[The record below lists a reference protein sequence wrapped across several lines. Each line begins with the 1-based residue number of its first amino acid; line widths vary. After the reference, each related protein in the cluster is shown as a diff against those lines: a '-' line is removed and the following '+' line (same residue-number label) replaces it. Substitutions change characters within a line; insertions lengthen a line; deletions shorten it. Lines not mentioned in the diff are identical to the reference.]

1 MQSTDPQKLTPNSL
15 RPSNRTPSKT
25 NQKMNGSE
33 DHLLDREKLKDL
45 CSELSKGKRDVIDD
59 RLMQVLSC
67 LAEQMCDELVD
78 FSC

>member
-1 MQSTDPQKLTPNSL
+1 MNS
-15 RPSNRTPSKT
+15 
-25 NQKMNGSE
+25 SE

-45 CSELSKGKRDVIDD
+45 CSEVCKGKRDVIDD

>member
-1 MQSTDPQKLTPNSL
+1 MS
-15 RPSNRTPSKT
+15 
-25 NQKMNGSE
+25 GSE
-33 DHLLDREKLKDL
+33 DYLLDREKLKDL
-45 CSELSKGKRDVIDD
+45 CWELNKGRRDVIDE